1 MDVTVIC
8 GDCQSYTTIGHSW
21 DANKLTED
29 AVTEKAKHH
38 QAECNANGYDYLTIA
53 ASTYGGLS
61 REFMDK
67 HFLSHYKTKK
77 AEAKAAGTSTW
88 EVPREKEEW
97 LQRFGVAIAKG
108 NRHMI
113 ATAQT
118 ARGY

>member
-1 MDVTVIC
+1 
-8 GDCQSYTTIGHSW
+8 
-21 DANKLTED
+21 
-29 AVTEKAKHH
+29 
-38 QAECNANGYDYLTIA
+38 
-53 ASTYGGLS
+53 
-61 REFMDK
+61 MDK

-88 EVPREKEEW
+88 EVLREKEEW

-108 NRHMI
+108 NRHTI